1 MFPWKVGQWYAV
13 LMLLWYCLT
22 VGFTVGREVVIAGFV
37 HKVTAHR
44 GEMNSLLIRLVRPV
58 VVLLYVL

>member
-1 MFPWKVGQWYAV
+1 M
-13 LMLLWYCLT
+13 
-22 VGFTVGREVVIAGFV
+22 GREVVIASFV

-44 GEMNSLLIRLVRPV
+44 GEMNSLLIRLVHPV